1 MQKKLK
7 PTILRRNPQ
16 RLIKLLVYSRQMKNL
31 FLFVFLSVFSVSTYP
46 DYKSDQATSIVDVD
60 GVSIAYTTAGE
71 EESPSVLMIMGLMAS
86 HRVWPEEIVNGF
98 VDAGYRVVLFDN
110 RDTGDSDRLDRLGE
124 PKLWWKFLV
133 NSLGFEVNAPYT
145 LLDMAEDGIAVL
157 DVLEIQ
163 SAHIVGA
170 SMGGMIAQTIAS
182 EYPERTKSLVSIMS
196 TTGAKHL
203 PEMTNETEGNFR
215 NFGDGNF
222 GEINVEQMRSYGF
235 YPESM
240 PRQLTAI
247 FHAGDRSEQVKNINV
262 KTLVQHGAND
272 PLLPP
277 DHGRHTAELIEGSK
291 LVIYEGMGHNLPPE
305 VLPTVISDML
315 DFFGET

>member
-71 EESPSVLMIMGLMAS
+71 EESPSVLMIMGPMAS

>member
-110 RDTGDSDRLDRLGE
+110 RDPGDSDRLDRLGE

>member
-1 MQKKLK
+1 MQKKFK

-16 RLIKLLVYSRQMKNL
+16 RLIKLLVYSRQMKTL
-31 FLFVFLSVFSVSTYP
+31 FLFVVVTVFSVNTYS
-46 DYKSDQATSIVDVD
+46 DYKTDQATSIVDVD

-71 EESPSVLMIMGLMAS
+71 EESPPVLMIMGLMAS

-247 FHAGDRSEQVKNINV
+247 FHAGDRSEQIKQINV

-305 VLPTVISDML
+305 VLPTIISDML
-315 DFFGET
+315 DFFGEI

>member
-247 FHAGDRSEQVKNINV
+247 FHAGDRSEQIKNINV

>member
-1 MQKKLK
+1 
-7 PTILRRNPQ
+7 
-16 RLIKLLVYSRQMKNL
+16 MKNL
-31 FLFVFLSVFSVSTYP
+31 FLFVFLLVFSISTYP

-71 EESPSVLMIMGLMAS
+71 EGSPSVLMIMGLMAS

-277 DHGRHTAELIEGSK
+277 DHGRHTAVLIEGSI

-305 VLPTVISDML
+305 VLPTIISDML